1 MLVKCCIN
9 VTQIDKSVI
18 QLSSFGESTSI
29 HPIRDVG
36 FIKFMQTEML
46 VKNLFLNR
54 LFNRIY

>member
-9 VTQIDKSVI
+9 VTQVDKSI
-18 QLSSFGESTSI
+18 IRPSSFGESTSI

-46 VKNLFLNR
+46 VKNLQLNR